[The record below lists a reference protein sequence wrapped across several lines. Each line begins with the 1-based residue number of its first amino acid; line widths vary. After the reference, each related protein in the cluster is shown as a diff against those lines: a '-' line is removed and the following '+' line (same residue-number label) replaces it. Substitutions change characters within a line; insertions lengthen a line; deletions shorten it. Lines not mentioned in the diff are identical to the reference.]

1 MRCDFQAG
9 HSSPRYSVALSN
21 GTQWPLIPAE
31 DHAPCSIAE
40 DHESRRGRR
49 SGSIQFM
56 LFITEKEENK
66 RETTSQMP
74 PTDLIQKQIWEI
86 LSVEASSTHTYGD
99 LPLLLKT

>member
-1 MRCDFQAG
+1 
-9 HSSPRYSVALSN
+9 
-21 GTQWPLIPAE
+21 
-31 DHAPCSIAE
+31 
-40 DHESRRGRR
+40 
-49 SGSIQFM
+49 M